1 MQLNAQYD
9 VDVVAL
15 EAEDDLTCLLT
26 LTAPVPD
33 GLQERVGETLIAILD
48 DSGSMGGHRLGAA
61 KLALHQLVDRLKPQD
76 AFGVVTFCSDARIAV
91 PTRQVADHHLPSVH
105 ALIDRIHA
113 RSSTDLSAGY
123 LLGLEQARR
132 HASPAGASV
141 LLVSDGHANAGM
153 TDPDALGGLASQAR
167 AQGTTTVTI
176 GIGEG
181 YDEILLHELAA
192 KGQGSHRF
200 AYSPDDAVAVVAE
213 EAGDLLAKSIVNSF
227 LRIRPGEG
235 EHVNRIAL
243 LHEVPAW
250 VEQSATGPALTVP
263 LGDLYAGQ
271 SRELLV
277 RFSVPGLANLGMHT
291 LGEFV
296 LDYVTLPDL
305 TARTV
310 TWPIT
315 VNVVSRQ
322 DASRRIPNPTVTTA
336 ALLAEVT
343 KAKAEA
349 VQALGEGDV
358 ERAATIIGDSQTRV
372 RSSKQAILSRHPECK
387 DVADRLDEEAEQLGK
402 LAQSAREFGVDRS
415 RKSLIEDISMNA
427 RGRDD
432 IERRSRARKRRDF

>member
-1 MQLNAQYD
+1 MDLNARYD

-15 EAEDDLTCLLT
+15 QVQDELTCLLT

-33 GLQERVGETLIAILD
+33 GLDERVGETLIAVLD
-48 DSGSMGGHRLGAA
+48 DSGSMSGDRLGAA

-76 AFGVVTFCSDARIAV
+76 SFGVVTFSSDARIAV

-105 ALIDRIHA
+105 ALIDRIHG
-113 RSSTDLSAGY
+113 RSSTDLGAGY
-123 LLGLEQARR
+123 LLGIEQAHR

-141 LLVSDGHANAGM
+141 LLVSDGHANAGI
-153 TDPDALGGLASQAR
+153 TDPGALGGLASQAR

-181 YDEILLHELAA
+181 YDEILLHEIAA
-192 KGQGSHRF
+192 RGQGSHRF
-200 AYSPDDAVAVVAE
+200 AYSPDDAVEVVAE
-213 EAGDLLAKSIVNSF
+213 EAGDLLAKSIVNAF
-227 LRIRPGEG
+227 LRIRLREPELI
-235 EHVNRIAL
+235 HQITL

-250 VEQSATGPALTVP
+250 VEPMATGPALTVP

-271 SRELLV
+271 CRELLF
-277 RFSVPGLANLGMHT
+277 RFEVPGLARLGTHV
-291 LGEFV
+291 LGDLV

-305 TARTV
+305 TAHTV

-315 VNVVSRQ
+315 VNVVSGQ
-322 DASRRIPNPTVTTA
+322 EASRRIPDPTVTTA

-349 VQALGEGDV
+349 AQALGEGDT
-358 ERAATIIGDSQTRV
+358 ERAATIIGDTQTRV
-372 RSSKQAILSRHPECK
+372 RSSKQAILSRHPGRK
-387 DVADRLDEEAEQLGK
+387 DVADRLDEEADQLGK
-402 LAQSAREFGVDRS
+402 LERSAREFGIDRS
-415 RKSLIEDISMNA
+415 RKSLMEDISMNA

-432 IERRSRARKRRDF
+432 IERRSRARKRREF